1 MSIEIDNILSDFMIG
16 DKKLSIIEQ
25 GSEVFIELE
34 VEDAVH
40 KCVSMDRG
48 KWKYF
53 CDHLEKIKLAVKNYL
68 IRAREGTYALHL
80 GKNLFV
86 TVTHGVPCIDFR
98 KWYLPK
104 DGGFLKPSLNGV
116 ALKLDEFE
124 ALVET
129 LIDINDDIP
138 YLDSVIPCQ
147 YSHQNELNCQHCTQ
161 SAPMN

>member
-1 MSIEIDNILSDFMIG
+1 MSIIQEMSIEIDNILSDFMIG

-40 KCVSMDRG
+40 KWR
-48 KWKYF
+48 
-53 CDHLEKIKLAVKNYL
+53 I
-68 IRAREGTYALHL
+68 
-80 GKNLFV
+80 
-86 TVTHGVPCIDFR
+86 
-98 KWYLPK
+98 
-104 DGGFLKPSLNGV
+104 LKPSLNGV

-124 ALVET
+124 ALMET